1 MAVIKSKG
9 ELNMAHNQG
18 KEKQTFNFQRVE
30 KKFWLTNLQ
39 YREIMQAI
47 EKHTEAD
54 SHGQGILYNLYF
66 DTEDYLLIRRSIGR
80 PNFKEKLRIRSY
92 SPFAADSL
100 VFAEV
105 KRKVEGIGYKR
116 RCVLPFEERVKIMTG
131 LPVENMNIQA
141 REICL
146 LGRRYG
152 LEPKILLSYRRQ
164 AFYGKDNR
172 DLRIT
177 FDSDIKFRQVG
188 RDLSKTQIQKLPCK
202 GDYLM
207 EVKSG
212 KGLPRWFLSET
223 ERLKIYQSPFSKV
236 GRRYE
241 TILNNKNFKE
251 AL

>member
-1 MAVIKSKG
+1 MSVIKSKG

-30 KKFWLTNLQ
+30 KKFWLTNFQ
-39 YREIMQAI
+39 YQEIMQTI

-54 SHGQGILYNLYF
+54 SHGQGTLYNLYF

-80 PNFKEKLRIRSY
+80 PKFKEKLRIRSY

>member
-1 MAVIKSKG
+1 MTYNQSG
-9 ELNMAHNQG
+9 ET
-18 KEKQTFNFQRVE
+18 QTFNFQRVE
-30 KKFWLTNLQ
+30 KKFWLTALQ
-39 YREIMQAI
+39 YRDIMQAI
-47 EKHTEAD
+47 EEHTRAD
-54 SHGQGILYNLYF
+54 SHGEGTLYNLYF
-66 DTEDYLLIRRSIGR
+66 DTEDYLLIRRSIRR

-92 SPFAADSL
+92 SPFAPGSS

-105 KRKVEGIGYKR
+105 KRKVDGIGYKR
-116 RCVLPFEERVKIMTG
+116 RCILPFEQRVKIMSG

-177 FDSDIKFRQVG
+177 FDSDIKFRQVNKN
-188 RDLSKTQIQKLPCK
+188 LSKGQMQKLPCK

-212 KGLPRWFLSET
+212 AGLPRWLLAEN
-223 ERLKIYQSPFSKV
+223 EKLKIYQSPFSKV